1 MSYGTW
7 LEMNDIRR
15 EHESTGLRINA
26 MDKTRLEISQN
37 REEQNNLLEKMWS
50 GRHEDQN
57 GQGSPLSPC
66 KSHQN
71 TVENQRGETSLNKT
85 NPKKARSFKR

>member
-7 LEMNDIRR
+7 LDMNDIRR
-15 EHESTGLRINA
+15 AHEGTSLRIDE

-37 REEQNNLLEKMWS
+37 REEQNNLLEKMWG
-50 GRHEDQN
+50 GRNKDQN
-57 GQGSPLSPC
+57 GQGSALFAR
-66 KSHQN
+66 KGHKD

-85 NPKKARSFKR
+85 NQKKARSHKR

>member
-7 LEMNDIRR
+7 LDMNDIRR
-15 EHESTGLRINA
+15 EHESTSLRFNE
-26 MDKTRLEISQN
+26 MDKTRLEISQD
-37 REEQNNLLEKMWS
+37 REEQNHLLEKMWC
-50 GRHEDQN
+50 GRNEDQN
-57 GQGSPLSPC
+57 GQGKALFAC
-66 KSHQN
+66 KGNQD